1 MTEMDPPAPAPPEPA
16 APEPAA
22 SPSALPPA
30 APQPVWQAPPPAPPA
45 RPPRPGTVTAA
56 SIILIVIGSLVSLL
70 GLLVVLGGALIGSLG
85 EGQNLG
91 VDLPGVTGAVGGI
104 VAIIGLIVV
113 LFGVL
118 ELMSGIF
125 ALLGRAWARILAMV
139 IAGLGALFALL
150 GVVGSGSS
158 DAGGQVINIVLL
170 VAYIFVIW
178 AMATAGRWY
187 AER

>member
-1 MTEMDPPAPAPPEPA
+1 MTEMDPPPPANPEPAQEPA
-16 APEPAA
+16 APPPA
-22 SPSALPPA
+22 PPPA
-30 APQPVWQAPPPAPPA
+30 APQPVWQPPAAPPA
-45 RPPRPGTVTAA
+45 RSPRPGTVTAA

-70 GLLVVLGGALIGSLG
+70 GLLVVLGGALIGTVG
-85 EGQNLG
+85 EKPDLG
-91 VDLPGVTGAVGGI
+91 VDLPCVTGAVGGI
-104 VAIIGLIVV
+104 VAAIGLIVV

-125 ALLGRAWARILAMV
+125 ALLGRSWARILALV

-150 GVVGSGSS
+150 GVVGSRSS
-158 DAGGQVINIVLL
+158 DAGGPVINIVLL

-178 AMATAGRWY
+178 ALATAGRWY